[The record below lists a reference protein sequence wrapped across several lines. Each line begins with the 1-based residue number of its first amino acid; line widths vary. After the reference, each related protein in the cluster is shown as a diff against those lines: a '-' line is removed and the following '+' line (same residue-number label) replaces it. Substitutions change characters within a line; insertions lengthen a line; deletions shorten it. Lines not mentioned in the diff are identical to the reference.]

1 MSIGNANLHQR
12 GEIPEIVK
20 LPNGR
25 IRIIRRFHK
34 FTREDIDNAALG
46 STMGNFG
53 DLDTTGEQIAN
64 QGYTDCRL
72 ISVEVDT
79 RFNSLSNADNAVL
92 VKTYET
98 LTSSF
103 VQITDDTVTFTE
115 NGLRQVTRVYRAISG
130 TTSTNVIGTT
140 NFSSGGTTVYLASSK
155 LDDNDA
161 FAELTEEYVEA
172 GTFDERVEAGPSGL
186 PNTIV
191 KTVRSRFTEPTSNG
205 ITLSKSNRNVN
216 GLDEYEYRFL
226 EKADGTSPVGTGV
239 NLVSYEKNIQVRTAG
254 VISATTVAVGT
265 GSIAVL
271 NTVPPSVKSVK
282 ANVTIV
288 LTTSG
293 SVQSPVAYN
302 LSNKSASASVT
313 TTRVS
318 PVGVEEGNNL
328 TVSVFN
334 TGATARTTAFPNH
347 YYTGA
352 GVNVSYTSPAQIIK
366 DDDNI
371 IGEALNETVS
381 TSITL
386 TGSNTAP
393 ATTGVYQEDVDPVFF
408 NADGTQYFRKTTY
421 TIPTP

>member
-25 IRIIRRFHK
+25 IRVIRRFHK
-34 FTREDIDNAALG
+34 FTREDVDNAALG

-79 RFNSLSNADNAVL
+79 RFNSVSNADNAVL

-161 FAELTEEYVEA
+161 FAELTETYIE
-172 GTFDERVEAGPSGL
+172 
-186 PNTIV
+186 
-191 KTVRSRFTEPTSNG
+191 
-205 ITLSKSNRNVN
+205 
-216 GLDEYEYRFL
+216 
-226 EKADGTSPVGTGV
+226 
-239 NLVSYEKNIQVRTAG
+239 AG
-254 VISATTVAVGT
+254 VIRISPNTDTPMTQHEVYSIVSIGAAASTIHAADPIIKPSGSALSANATFFEPTKDNNNGFPTYSQVVVNSQLTAGSLKVSEYNDYFTVTDPGEMGT
-265 GSIAVL
+265 NGRYALSANSGGAVL
-271 NTVPPSVKSVK
+271 TPHALSLPQTYRRKGLVEVF
-282 ANVTIV
+282 
-288 LTTSG
+288 LTTSNDAD
-293 SVQSPVAYN
+293 PEVAYN
-302 LSNKSASASVT
+302 DSGVDWCSISFSTFFTDLVDNKASVSGSFRTFNKYLKSEDATYPATNSAFATSAGVYTAQAYSDATGDTSYT
-313 TTRVS
+313 TTGLFRS
-318 PVGVEEGNNL
+318 KPVPFIRQ
-328 TVSVFN
+328 S
-334 TGATARTTAFPNH
+334 
-347 YYTGA
+347 
-352 GVNVSYTSPAQIIK
+352 
-366 DDDNI
+366 
-371 IGEALNETVS
+371 
-381 TSITL
+381 
-386 TGSNTAP
+386 
-393 ATTGVYQEDVDPVFF
+393 
-408 NADGTQYFRKTTY
+408 DGTQLYLKTNVTFS
-421 TIPTP
+421 